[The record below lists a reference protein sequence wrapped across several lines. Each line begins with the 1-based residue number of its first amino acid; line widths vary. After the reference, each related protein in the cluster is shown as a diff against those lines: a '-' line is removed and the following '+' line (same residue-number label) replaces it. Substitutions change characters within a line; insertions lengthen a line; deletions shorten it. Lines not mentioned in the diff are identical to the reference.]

1 MVSVSPVGVFTAACR
16 VGGARCGHT
25 RSGGARAGGKG
36 GGQLKASW
44 KLQGSWLLVCPALLG
59 SSELRAC
66 GGTAEGAHPNRHMMW
81 WVSCGSLT
89 GSLRSRSHRGLLG
102 HFPGS
107 CGGGTTQLASA
118 DATIYGAKMGTVCR
132 RFWLFLPLATE
143 AAGLLQSS
151 FLGTG
156 IATAARPPSF
166 PALPSLSQSIHLFF
180 AVWVG

>member
-1 MVSVSPVGVFTAACR
+1 MPVGREGPVVDTHVV
-16 VGGARCGHT
+16 VGPGQA
-25 RSGGARAGGKG
+25 ARAGG
-36 GGQLKASW
+36 QLRASW

-59 SSELRAC
+59 SSELRAR

-81 WVSCGSLT
+81 WVSCGSLA

-118 DATIYGAKMGTVCR
+118 DATTYGAKTGTVCR

-143 AAGLLQSS
+143 AAGPLQSS

-156 IATAARPPSF
+156 SATAAWPPSF
-166 PALPSLSQSIHLFF
+166 PALPSLSLSIVSSWLS
-180 AVWVG
+180 G